1 MAQQQQFSH
10 IWTPVVQHLTGYNTS
25 VIALPGNL
33 LGTPITAVPSLEAT
47 GVYLRDQLQGHPV
60 FVSSASLDGSNGPP
74 AVVMSVSGQELSQL
88 QLKQEQQ
95 HQQTLDLYLVNEGK
109 GKEVEVRACSVYCVC
124 RCVCERVQVC
134 VCCVCRCV
142 CVCVCVSVC
151 VHAGECNFT

>member
-124 RCVCERVQVC
+124 RCVCVRVQVCVC

-142 CVCVCVSVC
+142 CVCVCVCVC
-151 VHAGECNFT
+151 ACR